1 MKDPLGRILR
11 VVAIIFM
18 GLTGA
23 MNLLGGIGTVCAA
36 FLTKQF
42 PPMWALLDYQ
52 WLYQSLMIVTILI
65 GLGGVWATIR
75 LAKGGK
81 NAYRDALIILV
92 VGTAVGAVHYFAS
105 MALRGKAAPAN
116 VKLYINI
123 LTLLLF
129 LVLKIPGIRERVH
142 FERSADDGVGQT
154 AAGLAAIIIGLVV
167 ITTSLWVGGS
177 HVYEGANWTHV
188 LKEFLVG
195 SGLASI
201 GMGSLILTAPAFKAA
216 RIKRTAPTG

>member
-11 VVAIIFM
+11 IVAIIFM

-23 MNLLGGIGTVCAA
+23 MNVLGGIGTVCAA

-52 WLYQSLMIVTILI
+52 WLYQALMIVTILI
-65 GLGGVWATIR
+65 GLAGVWATIR
-75 LAKGGK
+75 LAKGGETV
-81 NAYRDALIILV
+81 YRDAIIVLV

-116 VKLYINI
+116 VKLYLNI

-129 LVLKIPGIRERVH
+129 LMLKLPGIRDRVD
-142 FERSADDGVGQT
+142 FGRPTDAGVGQT
-154 AAGLAAIIIGLVV
+154 AAGLTAIIVGLVV
-167 ITTSLWVGGS
+167 LTTSVWVGDS
-177 HVYEGANWTHV
+177 HLYEGVNWTHV
-188 LKEFLVG
+188 LGEFLAG
-195 SGLASI
+195 SGLALV
-201 GMGSLILTAPAFKAA
+201 GMGGLILSQLG
-216 RIKRTAPTG
+216 IKRLKLERMPENL

>member
-11 VVAIIFM
+11 IVAIIFM

-23 MNLLGGIGTVCAA
+23 MNVLGGIGTVCAA

-52 WLYQSLMIVTILI
+52 WLYQALMIVTILI
-65 GLGGVWATIR
+65 GLAGVWATIR
-75 LAKGGK
+75 LAKGGETV
-81 NAYRDALIILV
+81 YRDAIIVLV

-116 VKLYINI
+116 VKLYLNI

-129 LVLKIPGIRERVH
+129 LMLKLPGIRDRVD
-142 FERSADDGVGQT
+142 FGRPTDAGVGQT
-154 AAGLAAIIIGLVV
+154 AAGLTAIIVGLVV
-167 ITTSLWVGGS
+167 LTTSVWVGDS
-177 HVYEGANWTHV
+177 HLYEGVNWTHV
-188 LKEFLVG
+188 LGEFLAG
-195 SGLASI
+195 SGLALV
-201 GMGSLILTAPAFKAA
+201 GMGGLILSQLG
-216 RIKRTAPTG
+216 IKRLKVERMPENL

>member
-11 VVAIIFM
+11 IVAIIFM

-23 MNLLGGIGTVCAA
+23 MNVLGGIGTVCAA

-52 WLYQSLMIVTILI
+52 WLYQALMIVTILI
-65 GLGGVWATIR
+65 GLAGVWATIR
-75 LAKGGK
+75 LAKGGETV
-81 NAYRDALIILV
+81 YRDAIIVLV

-116 VKLYINI
+116 VKLYLNI

-129 LVLKIPGIRERVH
+129 LMLKLPGIRDRVD
-142 FERSADDGVGQT
+142 FGRPTDAGVGQT
-154 AAGLAAIIIGLVV
+154 AAGLTAIIVGLVV
-167 ITTSLWVGGS
+167 LTTSVWVGDS
-177 HVYEGANWTHV
+177 HLYEGVNWTHV
-188 LKEFLVG
+188 LGEFLAG
-195 SGLASI
+195 SGLALV
-201 GMGSLILTAPAFKAA
+201 GMGGLILSQLGINRLKVERMPENL
-216 RIKRTAPTG
+216 

>member
-11 VVAIIFM
+11 IVAIIFM

-23 MNLLGGIGTVCAA
+23 MNVLGGIGTVCAA

-52 WLYQSLMIVTILI
+52 WLYQTLMIVTILI
-65 GLGGVWATIR
+65 GLAGVWATIR
-75 LAKGGK
+75 LAKGGETV
-81 NAYRDALIILV
+81 YRDAIIVLV

-116 VKLYINI
+116 VKLYLNI

-129 LVLKIPGIRERVH
+129 LMLKLPGIRDRVD
-142 FERSADDGVGQT
+142 FGRPTDAGVGQT
-154 AAGLAAIIIGLVV
+154 AAGLTAIIVGLVV
-167 ITTSLWVGGS
+167 LTTSVWVGDS
-177 HVYEGANWTHV
+177 HLYEGVNWTHV
-188 LKEFLVG
+188 LGEFLAG
-195 SGLASI
+195 SGLALV
-201 GMGSLILTAPAFKAA
+201 GMGGLILSQLG
-216 RIKRTAPTG
+216 IKRLKVERMPENL

>member
-11 VVAIIFM
+11 IVAIIFM

-23 MNLLGGIGTVCAA
+23 MNVLGGIGTVCAA

-52 WLYQSLMIVTILI
+52 WLYQTLMIVTILI
-65 GLGGVWATIR
+65 GLAGVWATIR
-75 LAKGGK
+75 LAKGGETV
-81 NAYRDALIILV
+81 YRDAIIVLV

-116 VKLYINI
+116 VKLYLNI

-129 LVLKIPGIRERVH
+129 LMLKLPGIRDRVD
-142 FERSADDGVGQT
+142 FGRPTDAGVGQT
-154 AAGLAAIIIGLVV
+154 AAGLTAIIVGLVV
-167 ITTSLWVGGS
+167 LTTSVWVGDS
-177 HVYEGANWTHV
+177 HLYEGVNWTHV
-188 LKEFLVG
+188 LGEFLAG
-195 SGLASI
+195 SGLALV
-201 GMGSLILTAPAFKAA
+201 GMGGLILSQLGINRLKVERMPENL
-216 RIKRTAPTG
+216 